1 MLKTCEPQGQTCI
14 GPSARRSEPNFSG
27 SLCLKKGSLGR
38 RNRTVSTA
46 PSCPLGAPCSF
57 IRLTAHIVYDIKIK
71 GVNTDDGHIL
81 VYYDMWDVDHKNNLS
96 MFGGQSNSVKSATV
110 TIDWS
115 EYLVLVRQKKLNQ
128 LGI

>member
-57 IRLTAHIVYDIKIK
+57 IRLTAHIVVTSSVANATTRRSLVPLHYD
-71 GVNTDDGHIL
+71 
-81 VYYDMWDVDHKNNLS
+81 NNR
-96 MFGGQSNSVKSATV
+96 SA
-110 TIDWS
+110 
-115 EYLVLVRQKKLNQ
+115 
-128 LGI
+128 